1 MSEKIEATMKVKS
14 FEFKELIAQSTDTG
28 RPQLLEPM
36 KRKNK
41 NKDPAN
47 KRMKNVAEF
56 DDNDDAPENDDGPPP
71 NDFAPVREFV
81 PAKEFVA
88 KEYVAKEQTIVDDD
102 MSRFD

>member
-1 MSEKIEATMKVKS
+1 MKVKS

-28 RPQLLEPM
+28 KPQQMLEPM

-41 NKDPAN
+41 NKDPAK

-56 DDNDDAPENDDGPPP
+56 DDNDDAAENDSAPPP

>member
-1 MSEKIEATMKVKS
+1 MSQKIEATMQVKT

-28 RPQLLEPM
+28 KQQLQEPM

-41 NKDPAN
+41 SKDPAK

-56 DDNDDAPENDDGPPP
+56 DDNDDAPENESAPP